1 MSDKYDAIVLGSGP
15 AGGQVAG
22 ILNRAG
28 KSVALAESYG
38 FGGTCPLRGCEP
50 KKLLVEHSFIVAR
63 SRDMA
68 EHGLDGKLKI
78 DWPRLMQFNRS
89 FVDPVSDRV
98 ETYFNMKGVDTY
110 FGPAR
115 FTGPTTVVVD
125 DDEIEGENV
134 IIATGAMP
142 RPLDFEGADL
152 VSLSDDFLEMT
163 AMPKRIVFVGGGFI
177 SFELGHLAARVGA
190 EVTILEV
197 ADRPLTPFDADMVKL
212 LVAAGDDLGIK
223 LITNSPVQKVE
234 KQGNEFIVTAGDKTT
249 TTYAADMVIHGA
261 GRVPAID
268 ALYLEKAGVD
278 KGRRGIAVNEYMQST
293 SNPKVY
299 AAGDCADTPLPLTP
313 VASME
318 ADVAAHNVLHGNEQ
332 KVDHNGI
339 PASVFTYPVLASL
352 GLREDQARDQGID
365 YTTIFKETADWS
377 EHQRIGL
384 KHAGF
389 KLLIDEKNDRLV
401 GAHILGERSEEIINV
416 LAMSMRLNLT
426 LSQIKSM
433 VWSYPTM
440 IYTLGSILP

>member
-22 ILNRAG
+22 ILNQAG
-28 KSVALAESYG
+28 KSVAMAESYG

-50 KKLLVEHSFIVAR
+50 KKLLVEHSFVVAR

-68 EHGLDGKLKI
+68 EHGLEGELKI
-78 DWPRLMQFNRS
+78 DWPRLMRFNRS
-89 FVDPVSDRV
+89 FVDPISDRV
-98 ETYFNMKGVDTY
+98 ETNYNMKGIDTY
-110 FGPAR
+110 FGHAR
-115 FTGPTTVVVD
+115 FSGPNSILVD
-125 DDEIEGENV
+125 NDEIQGENI

-163 AMPKRIVFVGGGFI
+163 AMPERIVFVGGGFI
-177 SFELGHLAARVGA
+177 SFELGHLAARAGA

-212 LVAAGDDLGIK
+212 LVAAGEDLGIK
-223 LITNSPVQKVE
+223 LITSSPVQKVE
-234 KQGNEFIVTAGDKTT
+234 KQGSEYIVTAGNEATA
-249 TTYAADMVIHGA
+249 TYKADMVIHGA
-261 GRVPAID
+261 GRVPAIAELD
-268 ALYLEKAGVD
+268 LEKAGVD
-278 KGRRGIAVNEYMQST
+278 QGRRGITVNEYMQST

-318 ADVAAHNVLHGNEQ
+318 AKVAAHNVLNGNEQ
-332 KVDHNGI
+332 KVNHTGI
-339 PASVFTYPVLASL
+339 PASVFTYPVMASL
-352 GLREDQARDQGID
+352 GLREDQALDQGITF
-365 YTTIFKETADWS
+365 TTIFKETADWS

-384 KHAGF
+384 KHTGY

-416 LAMSMRLNLT
+416 LAMSMRLNLS

-433 VWSYPTM
+433 VWSYPSM
-440 IYTLGSILP
+440 VYTLGSMLP